1 MTNSDRLS
9 TLVKRVD
16 SAEERLKA
24 LEVRYNEPVNRV
36 KRALL
41 ARGVYSA
48 KFATVQPDYYDL
60 TLDQRAELLGC
71 TVPQLCKSIIFE
83 NTMHDPLVEDS
94 RTNSKYYCVI
104 TQYTGKSSMALPTRV
119 CVQRALAFS
128 TCSVVV
134 C

>member
-60 TLDQRAELLGC
+60 TLDQRGLHC
-71 TVPQLCKSIIFE
+71 TSAVQE
-83 NTMHDPLVEDS
+83 
-94 RTNSKYYCVI
+94 YY
-104 TQYTGKSSMALPTRV
+104 L
-119 CVQRALAFS
+119 
-128 TCSVVV
+128 
-134 C
+134 

>member
-9 TLVKRVD
+9 TLVERVD

-24 LEVRYNEPVNRV
+24 LEVRYNDPINRV

-48 KFATVQPDYYDL
+48 KFATVQPNYYDL

-71 TVPQLCKSIIFE
+71 SVPQLCKSIIFE
-83 NTMHDPLVEDS
+83 NTMHDPSVEDS

-104 TQYTGKSSMALPTRV
+104 TQYTGKSSMLLPTRV
-119 CVQRALAFS
+119 CVLRALAFS